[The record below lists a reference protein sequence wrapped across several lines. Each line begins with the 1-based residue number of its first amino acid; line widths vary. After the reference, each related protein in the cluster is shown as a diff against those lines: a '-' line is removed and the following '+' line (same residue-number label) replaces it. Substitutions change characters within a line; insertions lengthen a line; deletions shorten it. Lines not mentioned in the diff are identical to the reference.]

1 MSPVPASAAAPAPPL
16 SAAATSAEW
25 RADVGGIEVLF
36 GRGAAASV
44 GELARELGGR
54 RALVVTDPGVRA
66 AGHADRAA
74 AALGAAGVAARIFDA
89 VIENPTTRE
98 VAAGR
103 DAAARWGTDLVVALG
118 GGSAM
123 DCAKGINFLL
133 TNGGRMEDYRG
144 FGHARLPLLPAIGLP
159 TTAGTG
165 SEAQSYALIS
175 QAESHQK
182 MACGDRQARFR
193 IVVLDPSL
201 LASAPR
207 RAAAA
212 AGLDALAHAVESLVC
227 RAANPVSRMLSRE
240 AWRLLAPSLSS
251 HLAAPAEAGPA
262 GGMLLGA
269 HLAGAAVELSML
281 GAAHACANPLSAR
294 YGVAHGVAVA
304 LMLPHVVRWNG
315 AAADSGDGP
324 AVGELVE
331 EALAVVGPAAGATA
345 EGAAAAYATLDGC
358 ASSAALAARIEEL
371 RAASGLPGRLREAG
385 IEVSAPALRE
395 LAREAA
401 EQWTA
406 GFNPRPAGEAALL
419 RLYEQAF

>member
-1 MSPVPASAAAPAPPL
+1 MSAAPATTAAHAPPL
-16 SAAATSAEW
+16 PAAAAGTRW
-25 RADVGGIEVLF
+25 RAEVGGIEVLF
-36 GRGAAASV
+36 GQGAADSV

-89 VIENPTTRE
+89 VIENPTTHE

-103 DAAARWGTDLVVALG
+103 DAAAQWGADLMVGLG

-159 TTAGTG
+159 ATAGTG
-165 SEAQSYALIS
+165 SEAQSYALIA

-201 LASAPR
+201 LASVPR

-212 AGLDALAHAVESLVC
+212 AGLDAVAHAVESLVC
-227 RAANPVSRMLSRE
+227 RTANPVSRMLSRE
-240 AWRLLAPSLSS
+240 AWRLLEPSFLR
-251 HLAAPAEAGPA
+251 HLAAPAEAGAA

-269 HLAGAAVELSML
+269 HLAGAAIELSML

-315 AAADSGDGP
+315 A
-324 AVGELVE
+324 
-331 EALAVVGPAAGATA
+331 PAAAGGAPA
-345 EGAAAAYATLDGC
+345 GAAPAAAAYETLDGC
-358 ASSAALAARIEEL
+358 ASSEMLAARIEEL
-371 RAASGLPGRLREAG
+371 RAASGLPERLREVG
-385 IEVSAPALRE
+385 VEVPALRE

-401 EQWTA
+401 QQWTA
-406 GFNPRPAGEAALL
+406 GFNPRPAGEEALL
-419 RLYEQAF
+419 HLYEQAV

>member
-1 MSPVPASAAAPAPPL
+1 MSSSGAMAAAHTPPL
-16 SAAATSAEW
+16 PAAATGAEW
-25 RADVGGIEVLF
+25 RAEVGGIEVLF
-36 GRGAAASV
+36 GLGAAAAV

-98 VAAGR
+98 VEAGR
-103 DAAARWGTDLVVALG
+103 DAAARWGADILVGLG

-175 QAESHQK
+175 RAESHQK

-212 AGLDALAHAVESLVC
+212 AGLDALSHAVESLVC

-240 AWRLLAPSLSS
+240 AWRLLDPSLSS
-251 HLAAPAEAGPA
+251 HLAAPAEADAA

-269 HLAGAAVELSML
+269 HLAGAAIELSML

-294 YGVAHGVAVA
+294 HGVAHGVAVA

-315 AAADSGDGP
+315 APAGDWPPGDGP
-324 AVGELVE
+324 AEDGPVQD
-331 EALAVVGPAAGATA
+331 GPAQAGSAPPP
-345 EGAAAAYATLDGC
+345 AAAYATLAGC
-358 ASSAALAARIEEL
+358 ASSEMLAARLEEL
-371 RAASGLPGRLREAG
+371 RAAAGLPERLREVG
-385 IEVSAPALRE
+385 VEAPALRE

-401 EQWTA
+401 QQWTA
-406 GFNPRPAGEAALL
+406 GFNPRPAGEEALL
-419 RLYEQAF
+419 HLYEQAF

>member
-1 MSPVPASAAAPAPPL
+1 MSSFGASTAAHTSPLPAV
-16 SAAATSAEW
+16 ATGTEW
-25 RADVGGIEVLF
+25 RAEVGGIEVLF
-36 GRGAAASV
+36 GLGAAAAV

-103 DAAARWGTDLVVALG
+103 DAAARWGADLVVALG

-144 FGHARLPLLPAIGLP
+144 LGHARLPLLPAIGLP

-165 SEAQSYALIS
+165 SEAQSYALIA

-207 RAAAA
+207 QAAAA

-240 AWRLLAPSLSS
+240 AWRLLEPSLLR
-251 HLAAPAEAGPA
+251 HLAAPAEAGAA

-269 HLAGAAVELSML
+269 HLAGAAIELSML
-281 GAAHACANPLSAR
+281 GAAHACANPVSAR
-294 YGVAHGVAVA
+294 HGVAHGVAVA

-315 AAADSGDGP
+315 APAGDWPHEDGP
-324 AVGELVE
+324 AQ
-331 EALAVVGPAAGATA
+331 AGPAGETLP
-345 EGAAAAYATLDGC
+345 AAAYATLAGC
-358 ASSAALAARIEEL
+358 ASSEMLAARLEEL
-371 RAASGLPGRLREAG
+371 RTAAGLPERLREVG
-385 IEVSAPALRE
+385 VEAPALRE

-401 EQWTA
+401 QQWTA
-406 GFNPRPAGEAALL
+406 GFNPRPAGEEALL
-419 RLYEQAF
+419 HLYEQAF

>member
-1 MSPVPASAAAPAPPL
+1 
-16 SAAATSAEW
+16 
-25 RADVGGIEVLF
+25 
-36 GRGAAASV
+36 
-44 GELARELGGR
+44 
-54 RALVVTDPGVRA
+54 
-66 AGHADRAA
+66 
-74 AALGAAGVAARIFDA
+74 
-89 VIENPTTRE
+89 VIENPTKRE

-103 DAAARWGTDLVVALG
+103 DAAERWGTDLVVALG

-165 SEAQSYALIS
+165 SEAQSYALIA
-175 QAESHQK
+175 QAESHRK

-201 LASAPR
+201 LASAPH

-212 AGLDALAHAVESLVC
+212 AGIDALAHAVESLVC

-240 AWRLLAPSLSS
+240 AWRLLEPSLLR
-251 HLAAPAEAGPA
+251 HLAAPAEIGAAGA
-262 GGMLLGA
+262 MLLGA

-315 AAADSGDGP
+315 AAA
-324 AVGELVE
+324 
-331 EALAVVGPAAGATA
+331 
-345 EGAAAAYATLDGC
+345 YATLDGC
-358 ASSAALAARIEEL
+358 ASSERLAARIEEL
-371 RAASGLPGRLREAG
+371 RAASGLPGRLREVDV
-385 IEVSAPALRE
+385 EMSALPE

-401 EQWTA
+401 QQWTA
-406 GFNPRPAGEAALL
+406 GFNPRPAGEEALL

>member
-1 MSPVPASAAAPAPPL
+1 MSPSPPTTAAQAPPLPATAAPA
-16 SAAATSAEW
+16 ATSTGW
-25 RADVGGIEVLF
+25 RADLGGIEVLF
-36 GRGAAASV
+36 GQGAAASV
-44 GELARELGGR
+44 GELARGLGGR

-66 AGHADRAA
+66 AGHADRAT

-89 VIENPTTRE
+89 VIEDPTTRE

-103 DAAARWGTDLVVALG
+103 DAAARWEADLIVALG

-123 DCAKGINFLL
+123 DCAKGVNFLL

-144 FGHARLPLLPAIGLP
+144 FGHARLPMLPAIGLP
-159 TTAGTG
+159 ATAGTG

-175 QAESHQK
+175 QAESRQK

-193 IVVLDPSL
+193 AVILDPSL

-240 AWRLLAPSLSS
+240 AWRLLAPNLPR
-251 HLAAPAEAGPA
+251 HLAAPAEAGAA
-262 GGMLLGA
+262 GDMLLGA
-269 HLAGAAVELSML
+269 HLAGAAIELSML

-294 YGVAHGVAVA
+294 FGVAHGVAVA
-304 LMLPHVVRWNG
+304 LTLPHVVRWNG
-315 AAADSGDGP
+315 APAASGDGGGP
-324 AVGELVE
+324 AE
-331 EALAVVGPAAGATA
+331 EAAEAG
-345 EGAAAAYATLDGC
+345 AAYATLDGC
-358 ASSAALAARIEEL
+358 ASSEMLAARIEEL
-371 RAASGLPGRLREAG
+371 RAAAGLPERLREVGVEA
-385 IEVSAPALRE
+385 SALRA

-401 EQWTA
+401 RQWTA
-406 GFNPRPAGEAALL
+406 GFNPRPAGEEALL

>member
-1 MSPVPASAAAPAPPL
+1 MSSVPATAAAHTPPL
-16 SAAATSAEW
+16 PVTATGTEW
-25 RADVGGIEVLF
+25 RAEVGGIEVLF
-36 GRGAAASV
+36 VLGAAAAV

-66 AGHADRAA
+66 AGHAERAA

-103 DAAARWGTDLVVALG
+103 DAAARWGADILVGLG

-144 FGHARLPLLPAIGLP
+144 FGHARQPLLPAIGLP

-240 AWRLLAPSLSS
+240 AWRLLEPSLSS
-251 HLAAPAEAGPA
+251 HLAAPAEAGAA

-269 HLAGAAVELSML
+269 HLAGAAIELSML

-294 YGVAHGVAVA
+294 HGVAHGVAVA

-315 AAADSGDGP
+315 TPVGDGP
-324 AVGELVE
+324 AQDGQ
-331 EALAVVGPAAGATA
+331 AGGPTPAAV
-345 EGAAAAYATLDGC
+345 YATLAGC
-358 ASSAALAARIEEL
+358 ASSEMLAARLEEL
-371 RAASGLPGRLREAG
+371 RAAACLPERLREVGVEA
-385 IEVSAPALRE
+385 AALRE

-401 EQWTA
+401 QQWTA
-406 GFNPRPAGEAALL
+406 GFNPRQAGEEALL
-419 RLYEQAF
+419 HLYEQAF

>member
-1 MSPVPASAAAPAPPL
+1 MSSSSATTAAHAPPVP
-16 SAAATSAEW
+16 AAATSTEW

-74 AALGAAGVAARIFDA
+74 AALDAAGVAARIFDA

-103 DAAARWGTDLVVALG
+103 DAAARWGADLVVGLG

-175 QAESHQK
+175 QVESHQK

-240 AWRLLAPSLSS
+240 AWRLLEPSLLR
-251 HLAAPAEAGPA
+251 HLAAPAEAGAA

-269 HLAGAAVELSML
+269 HLAGAAIELSML

-315 AAADSGDGP
+315 APAASSDGPPAAGPAGDGP
-324 AVGELVE
+324 AGGL
-331 EALAVVGPAAGATA
+331 PP
-345 EGAAAAYATLDGC
+345 AAAYATLDGC
-358 ASSAALAARIEEL
+358 ASSEMLAARIEEL
-371 RAASGLPGRLREAG
+371 RAAAGLPGRLREVG
-385 IEVSAPALRE
+385 VEVSALRE
-395 LAREAA
+395 LACEAA
-401 EQWTA
+401 QQWTA
-406 GFNPRPAGEAALL
+406 GFNPRPAGEEALL
-419 RLYEQAF
+419 HLYEQAC

>member
-1 MSPVPASAAAPAPPL
+1 MSSSAATTAAHAPPL
-16 SAAATSAEW
+16 PAAATATEW
-25 RADVGGIEVLF
+25 RADIGGIEVLF
-36 GRGAAASV
+36 GQGVAASV

-74 AALGAAGVAARIFDA
+74 AALDAAGVAARIFDA

-103 DAAARWGTDLVVALG
+103 DAAARWGADLVVGLG

-201 LASAPR
+201 LASAPG

-240 AWRLLAPSLSS
+240 AWRLLEPSLLR
-251 HLAAPAEAGPA
+251 HLAAPAEAGAA

-269 HLAGAAVELSML
+269 HLAGAAIELSML

-315 AAADSGDGP
+315 APAVSSDGPPAAGPAGDGP
-324 AVGELVE
+324 AGGL
-331 EALAVVGPAAGATA
+331 PP
-345 EGAAAAYATLDGC
+345 AAAYATLDGC
-358 ASSAALAARIEEL
+358 ASSEMLAARIEEL
-371 RAASGLPGRLREAG
+371 RAASGLPERLREVG
-385 IEVSAPALRE
+385 VEAPALRE

-401 EQWTA
+401 QQWTA
-406 GFNPRPAGEAALL
+406 GFNPRPAGEEALL
-419 RLYEQAF
+419 HLYEQAL

>member
-1 MSPVPASAAAPAPPL
+1 MSSVPAAAPAVTPAPPL
-16 SAAATSAEW
+16 PAAATSTEW
-25 RADVGGIEVLF
+25 RAEVGGIDVRF
-36 GRGAAASV
+36 GVGAAAAV

-54 RALVVTDPGVRA
+54 RALLVTDPGVRA

-74 AALGAAGVAARIFDA
+74 AALDAAGVAARIFDA

-144 FGHARLPLLPAIGLP
+144 LGRARQPLLPAIGLP

-165 SEAQSYALIS
+165 SEAQSYALIT
-175 QAESHQK
+175 QAESHRK

-212 AGLDALAHAVESLVC
+212 AGIDALAHAVESLVC

-240 AWRLLAPSLSS
+240 AWRLLEPSLLR
-251 HLAAPAEAGPA
+251 HLAAPAELGAA

-304 LMLPHVVRWNG
+304 LLLPHVVRWNG
-315 AAADSGDGP
+315 AAAEAGSGQ
-324 AVGELVE
+324 VG
-331 EALAVVGPAAGATA
+331 T
-345 EGAAAAYATLDGC
+345 AAAAYSTLDSC
-358 ASSAALAARIEEL
+358 ASSERLAARIEEL
-371 RAASGLPGRLREAG
+371 RAAAGLPGRLREVDV
-385 IEVSAPALRE
+385 EVSALPE

-401 EQWTA
+401 QQWTA
-406 GFNPRPAGEAALL
+406 GFNPRPAGEEALL

>member
-1 MSPVPASAAAPAPPL
+1 MSSLPAITAAHTPPL
-16 SAAATSAEW
+16 PAAGTATGMGTEW
-25 RADVGGIEVLF
+25 RAEVGGIEVMF
-36 GRGAAASV
+36 GLGAAAAV

-66 AGHADRAA
+66 AGHAERAA
-74 AALGAAGVAARIFDA
+74 AALEAAGVAARIFDA
-89 VIENPTTRE
+89 VVENPTTRE

-103 DAAARWGTDLVVALG
+103 DAAARWGADLVVGLG

-212 AGLDALAHAVESLVC
+212 AGFDALAHAVESLVC

-240 AWRLLAPSLSS
+240 AWRLLEPSLSS
-251 HLAAPAEAGPA
+251 HLAAPAAAGAA
-262 GGMLLGA
+262 GAMLLGA
-269 HLAGAAVELSML
+269 HLAGAAIELSML

-294 YGVAHGVAVA
+294 HGVAHGVAVA

-315 AAADSGDGP
+315 APAGDWPPEDRP
-324 AVGELVE
+324 AQDG
-331 EALAVVGPAAGATA
+331 AAAGPPP
-345 EGAAAAYATLDGC
+345 AAAYATLAGC
-358 ASSAALAARIEEL
+358 ASSEMLAARLEEL
-371 RAASGLPGRLREAG
+371 RAAAGLPERLREVG
-385 IEVSAPALRE
+385 VEVPALRE

-401 EQWTA
+401 QQWTA

>member
-1 MSPVPASAAAPAPPL
+1 MSSFAASTAAHTPPL
-16 SAAATSAEW
+16 PAAATGSEW
-25 RADVGGIEVLF
+25 RAEVGGIEVLF
-36 GRGAAASV
+36 GLGAAAAV

-66 AGHADRAA
+66 AGHAERAA

-89 VIENPTTRE
+89 VVENPPTRE

-103 DAAARWGTDLVVALG
+103 DEAARWGADILVGLG

-227 RAANPVSRMLSRE
+227 RVANPVSRMLSRE
-240 AWRLLAPSLSS
+240 AWRLLEPSLSN
-251 HLAAPAEAGPA
+251 HLAAPAEAGAA

-269 HLAGAAVELSML
+269 HLAGAAIELSML

-294 YGVAHGVAVA
+294 HGVAHGVAVA

-315 AAADSGDGP
+315 A
-324 AVGELVE
+324 
-331 EALAVVGPAAGATA
+331 PAA
-345 EGAAAAYATLDGC
+345 EGGPEEDGEAGTWPAGGLPPAAVYATLAGC
-358 ASSAALAARIEEL
+358 ASSEMLAGRIEEL
-371 RAASGLPGRLREAG
+371 RAAAGLPERLREVG
-385 IEVSAPALRE
+385 VEAPALRE

-401 EQWTA
+401 QQWTA
-406 GFNPRPAGEAALL
+406 GFNPRPAGEEALL
-419 RLYEQAF
+419 HLYEQAL

>member
-1 MSPVPASAAAPAPPL
+1 MSSFAASSVAHTPPLPAAAPG
-16 SAAATSAEW
+16 TEW
-25 RADVGGIEVLF
+25 RAEVGGIEVLF
-36 GRGAAASV
+36 GLGAAAAV

-66 AGHADRAA
+66 AGHAERAA

-103 DAAARWGTDLVVALG
+103 DAAARWGADILVGLG

-240 AWRLLAPSLSS
+240 AWRLLEPSLMS
-251 HLAAPAEAGPA
+251 HLAAPAEAGAA

-269 HLAGAAVELSML
+269 HLAGAAIELSML

-294 YGVAHGVAVA
+294 HGVAHGVAVA

-315 AAADSGDGP
+315 APAPEGGLAEDGLAQDGP
-324 AVGELVE
+324 AGS
-331 EALAVVGPAAGATA
+331 GPAG
-345 EGAAAAYATLDGC
+345 GPPPAAAYATLAGC
-358 ASSAALAARIEEL
+358 ASTKILARRLEEL
-371 RAASGLPGRLREAG
+371 RAAAGLPERLREVG
-385 IEVSAPALRE
+385 VEAPALRE

-401 EQWTA
+401 QQWTA
-406 GFNPRPAGEAALL
+406 GFNPRPAGEEALL
-419 RLYEQAF
+419 HLYEQAF

>member
-1 MSPVPASAAAPAPPL
+1 M
-16 SAAATSAEW
+16 
-25 RADVGGIEVLF
+25 
-36 GRGAAASV
+36 

-103 DAAARWGTDLVVALG
+103 DAAARWGADLIVGLG

-123 DCAKGINFLL
+123 DCAKGINLLL

-182 MACGDRQARFR
+182 MACGDRRARFR
-193 IVVLDPSL
+193 IVVLDPAL

-207 RAAAA
+207 RAVAA

-240 AWRLLAPSLSS
+240 AWRLLAPSLVR
-251 HLAAPAEAGPA
+251 HLAAPAEPGAA

-281 GAAHACANPLSAR
+281 GAAHACANPLGAR

-315 AAADSGDGP
+315 AAAAPAEGPAADGTTGDGP
-324 AVGELVE
+324 AED
-331 EALAVVGPAAGATA
+331 GPAGDGLAREAPAGEVPPAD
-345 EGAAAAYATLDGC
+345 AYATLAGC
-358 ASSAALAARIEEL
+358 ASAETLAARIQEL
-371 RAASGLPGRLREAG
+371 RASAGLPGRLREVG
-385 IEVSAPALRE
+385 VEESALRE

-401 EQWTA
+401 QQWTA
-406 GFNPRPAGEAALL
+406 GFNPRPAGEEALL
-419 RLYEQAF
+419 HLYEQAV

>member
-1 MSPVPASAAAPAPPL
+1 MSSPAAMPAAHTPSSP
-16 SAAATSAEW
+16 AAATSTEW
-25 RADVGGIEVLF
+25 RAEVGGIEVLF
-36 GRGAAASV
+36 GPGAAAAV
-44 GELARELGGR
+44 GELARGLGGR

-103 DAAARWGTDLVVALG
+103 DAAALWGADLLVGLG

-165 SEAQSYALIS
+165 SEAQCYALIS

-212 AGLDALAHAVESLVC
+212 AGLDALAHAVESLAC

-240 AWRLLAPSLSS
+240 AWRLLEPSLSR
-251 HLAAPAEAGPA
+251 HLAAPAEAGAA
-262 GGMLLGA
+262 GAMLLGA
-269 HLAGAAVELSML
+269 HLAGAAIELSML

-315 AAADSGDGP
+315 APAADWP
-324 AVGELVE
+324 
-331 EALAVVGPAAGATA
+331 A
-345 EGAAAAYATLDGC
+345 EGVPAEGVPAGSVPVAVPVPAAAYATLAGC
-358 ASSAALAARIEEL
+358 ASSEMVAARIEEL
-371 RAASGLPGRLREAG
+371 RAMAGLPERLRDVGVE
-385 IEVSAPALRE
+385 APALRE

-401 EQWTA
+401 QQWTA

-419 RLYEQAF
+419 HLYEQAF

>member
-1 MSPVPASAAAPAPPL
+1 MSSFAASTAAHTPSLP
-16 SAAATSAEW
+16 AAATGTEW
-25 RADVGGIEVLF
+25 RAEVGGIDVLF
-36 GRGAAASV
+36 GLGAAAAV

-103 DAAARWGTDLVVALG
+103 DVAASWGADLVVGLG

-165 SEAQSYALIS
+165 SEAQSYALIA

-240 AWRLLAPSLSS
+240 AWRLLEPSLLR
-251 HLAAPAEAGPA
+251 HLAVPAEAGAA

-269 HLAGAAVELSML
+269 HLAGAAIELSML

-294 YGVAHGVAVA
+294 HGVAHGVAVA

-315 AAADSGDGP
+315 APAGDWPPEDGP
-324 AVGELVE
+324 AQN
-331 EALAVVGPAAGATA
+331 GPAR
-345 EGAAAAYATLDGC
+345 EPPPAAAYAQLAGC
-358 ASSAALAARIEEL
+358 ASSEMLAARLEEL
-371 RAASGLPGRLREAG
+371 RAAAGLPERLREVG
-385 IEVSAPALRE
+385 VEAPALRE

-401 EQWTA
+401 QQWTA
-406 GFNPRPAGEAALL
+406 GFNPRPAGEEALL
-419 RLYEQAF
+419 DLYEQAF

>member
-1 MSPVPASAAAPAPPL
+1 MSSAAAMAAAHTLPL
-16 SAAATSAEW
+16 PAAATGTGTEW
-25 RADVGGIEVLF
+25 RAEVGGVEVRF
-36 GRGAAASV
+36 GLGAAAAV

-74 AALGAAGVAARIFDA
+74 AALGAAGVAAQIFDA

-103 DAAARWGTDLVVALG
+103 DAAAHWGTDLVVALG

-240 AWRLLAPSLSS
+240 AWRLLEPSLSS
-251 HLAAPAEAGPA
+251 HLAAPAEAGAA

-269 HLAGAAVELSML
+269 HLAGAAIELSML

-294 YGVAHGVAVA
+294 HGVAHGVAVA

-315 AAADSGDGP
+315 AMAGDAGDWPPEDGPAQDGP
-324 AVGELVE
+324 AVG
-331 EALAVVGPAAGATA
+331 GPLP
-345 EGAAAAYATLDGC
+345 AAAYATLAGC
-358 ASSAALAARIEEL
+358 ASSEMLAARIEEL
-371 RAASGLPGRLREAG
+371 RAAAGLPESLREVGVEA
-385 IEVSAPALRE
+385 AALRE

-401 EQWTA
+401 QQWTA
-406 GFNPRPAGEAALL
+406 GFNPRPAGEEALL

>member
-1 MSPVPASAAAPAPPL
+1 
-16 SAAATSAEW
+16 
-25 RADVGGIEVLF
+25 
-36 GRGAAASV
+36 
-44 GELARELGGR
+44 
-54 RALVVTDPGVRA
+54 
-66 AGHADRAA
+66 
-74 AALGAAGVAARIFDA
+74 
-89 VIENPTTRE
+89 
-98 VAAGR
+98 
-103 DAAARWGTDLVVALG
+103 
-118 GGSAM
+118 
-123 DCAKGINFLL
+123 
-133 TNGGRMEDYRG
+133 MEDYRG

-240 AWRLLAPSLSS
+240 AWRLLEPSLLR
-251 HLAAPAEAGPA
+251 HLAAPAEAGAA

-269 HLAGAAVELSML
+269 HLAGAAIELSML

-315 AAADSGDGP
+315 APAASSDGPPAAGPAGDGP
-324 AVGELVE
+324 AGGL
-331 EALAVVGPAAGATA
+331 PP
-345 EGAAAAYATLDGC
+345 AAAYATLAGC
-358 ASSAALAARIEEL
+358 ASSEMLAARIEEL
-371 RAASGLPGRLREAG
+371 RAAAGLPGRLREVG
-385 IEVSAPALRE
+385 VEVSALRE
-395 LAREAA
+395 LACEAA
-401 EQWTA
+401 QQWTA
-406 GFNPRPAGEAALL
+406 SFNPRPAGEEALL
-419 RLYEQAF
+419 HLYEQAC

>member
-1 MSPVPASAAAPAPPL
+1 
-16 SAAATSAEW
+16 
-25 RADVGGIEVLF
+25 VG
-36 GRGAAASV
+36 
-44 GELARELGGR
+44 
-54 RALVVTDPGVRA
+54 
-66 AGHADRAA
+66 
-74 AALGAAGVAARIFDA
+74 
-89 VIENPTTRE
+89 
-98 VAAGR
+98 
-103 DAAARWGTDLVVALG
+103 LG

-159 TTAGTG
+159 STAGTG
-165 SEAQSYALIS
+165 SEAQSYALIA

-240 AWRLLAPSLSS
+240 AWRLLEPSFLR
-251 HLAAPAEAGPA
+251 HLAAPAEAGAA

-269 HLAGAAVELSML
+269 HLAGAAIELSML

-315 AAADSGDGP
+315 AAAASGG
-324 AVGELVE
+324 
-331 EALAVVGPAAGATA
+331 GPAAALA
-345 EGAAAAYATLDGC
+345 QLAQVDAAYATLEGC
-358 ASSAALAARIEEL
+358 AGSEMLAARIEEL
-371 RAASGLPGRLREAG
+371 RAASGLPERLREVG
-385 IEVSAPALRE
+385 VEAPALRE

-401 EQWTA
+401 QQWTA
-406 GFNPRPAGEAALL
+406 GFNPRPAGEEALL
-419 RLYEQAF
+419 HLYEQAF

>member
-1 MSPVPASAAAPAPPL
+1 MSSFAASTAAHTPPL
-16 SAAATSAEW
+16 PAAATSTEW
-25 RADVGGIEVLF
+25 RADIGGIEVLF
-36 GRGAAASV
+36 GLGAAASV

-74 AALGAAGVAARIFDA
+74 AALDAAGVAARIFDA

-103 DAAARWGTDLVVALG
+103 DAAARWGADLVVGLG

-133 TNGGRMEDYRG
+133 TNGGSMEDYRG

-165 SEAQSYALIS
+165 SEAQSYALIA

-240 AWRLLAPSLSS
+240 AWRLLEPSLLR
-251 HLAAPAEAGPA
+251 HLAAPAEAGAA

-269 HLAGAAVELSML
+269 HLAGAAIELSML

-304 LMLPHVVRWNG
+304 LMLPHVVRWNDAL
-315 AAADSGDGP
+315 AASSDGP
-324 AVGELVE
+324 PAGG
-331 EALAVVGPAAGATA
+331 GPAGDEPAG
-345 EGAAAAYATLDGC
+345 GLPPAAAYATLAGC
-358 ASSAALAARIEEL
+358 ASSEMLAAKIEEL
-371 RAASGLPGRLREAG
+371 RAAAGLPGRLREVG
-385 IEVSAPALRE
+385 VEVSDLRE
-395 LAREAA
+395 LACEAA
-401 EQWTA
+401 QQWTA
-406 GFNPRPAGEAALL
+406 GFNPRPAGEEALL
-419 RLYEQAF
+419 HLYEQAC

>member
-1 MSPVPASAAAPAPPL
+1 MIAPPAT
-16 SAAATSAEW
+16 AASAEW
-25 RADVGGIEVLF
+25 RAEVGGIQVLF

-44 GELARELGGR
+44 GGLARELGGK
-54 RALVVTDPGVRA
+54 RALLVTDPGVRA

-74 AALGAAGVAARIFDA
+74 AALDAAGVAARIFDA
-89 VIENPTTRE
+89 VTEDPTTRE
-98 VAAGR
+98 VTAGR
-103 DAAARWGTDLVVALG
+103 DAAARWGADLIVGLG

-144 FGHARLPLLPAIGLP
+144 LGHARLPLLPAIGLP
-159 TTAGTG
+159 STAGTG
-165 SEAQSYALIS
+165 SEAQSYALIA

-240 AWRLLAPSLSS
+240 AWRLLEPSFLR
-251 HLAAPAEAGPA
+251 HLAAPAEAGAA

-269 HLAGAAVELSML
+269 HLAGAAIELSML

-315 AAADSGDGP
+315 AAAASGG
-324 AVGELVE
+324 
-331 EALAVVGPAAGATA
+331 GPAAVAPLAQPAQLAQLAQLTQID
-345 EGAAAAYATLDGC
+345 AAYATLEGC
-358 ASSAALAARIEEL
+358 AGSEMLAARIEEL
-371 RAASGLPGRLREAG
+371 RAASGLPERLREVGVEA
-385 IEVSAPALRE
+385 SALRE

-401 EQWTA
+401 QQWTA
-406 GFNPRPAGEAALL
+406 GFNPRPAGEEALL
-419 RLYEQAF
+419 HLYEQAV

>member
-1 MSPVPASAAAPAPPL
+1 MSSSAATAAAHTPPWP
-16 SAAATSAEW
+16 AAATGTEW
-25 RADVGGIEVLF
+25 RAEVGGIEVRF
-36 GRGAAASV
+36 GLGAAAAV

-103 DAAARWGTDLVVALG
+103 DVAAGWGADLLVALG

-193 IVVLDPSL
+193 VVVLDPSL

-227 RAANPVSRMLSRE
+227 RAANPVSRMLSCE
-240 AWRLLAPSLSS
+240 AWRLLEPSLLR
-251 HLAAPAEAGPA
+251 HLAAPAEAGAA

-269 HLAGAAVELSML
+269 HLAGAAIELSML

-294 YGVAHGVAVA
+294 HGVAHGVAVA

-315 AAADSGDGP
+315 ASAGDGP
-324 AVGELVE
+324 AGD
-331 EALAVVGPAAGATA
+331 GPAGSGPAGGRPQDAPV
-345 EGAAAAYATLDGC
+345 GGPPPAAAYATLAGC
-358 ASSAALAARIEEL
+358 ASSERLAARIEEL
-371 RAASGLPGRLREAG
+371 RAAAGLPERLREVG
-385 IEVSAPALRE
+385 VEAPDLRE

-401 EQWTA
+401 QQWTA
-406 GFNPRPAGEAALL
+406 GFNPRPAGEEALL